1 MVGEAAREFGA
12 HEVVAEGNQG
22 GDMVRAVL
30 GTAGCPARI
39 EIVHATRSKA
49 ARAEPV
55 ALLYEQGRVIHCE
68 AFPALEEEMLALGS
82 EGGPSPDRA
91 DALVWGIT
99 RLMLE
104 ARSAGPRVRGL

>member
-1 MVGEAAREFGA
+1 MSLVETEIKQTVGELCGRSSGLRTLVRYSLGMA
-12 HEVVAEGNQG
+12 GN
-22 GDMVRAVL
+22 
-30 GTAGCPARI
+30 
-39 EIVHATRSKA
+39 
-49 ARAEPV
+49 
-55 ALLYEQGRVIHCE
+55 RVIHCE
-68 AFPALEEEMLALGS
+68 AFSALEEEMLALGS